1 MTRQSYKISRNICE
15 ITEHGTSRF
24 FHFFEI
30 GDTVAGSIFAQIAIL
45 NADFT
50 GCLAQSIFQVGG
62 NGGNALGPLLA
73 ALIVLP
79 FGQSSIRWFAL
90 IAILAAV
97 ILLYVASWYKERI
110 ATHTDH
116 PEINADIRNDIPRRQ
131 VHTAMLILVALIFSK
146 YFYLS
151 CMTSYFT
158 FFLMDKF
165 SMTVQNSQLCLFA
178 FLSASALGV
187 VAGFLPDTKK
197 KQ

>member
-15 ITEHGTSRF
+15 ITEHGPSRF

-30 GDTVAGSIFAQIAIL
+30 GDTVADSRFAQSGI

-50 GCLAQSIFQVGG
+50 GSLAQSIFQVGG

-79 FGQSSIRWFAL
+79 FGQSSIWWFAL

-131 VHTAMLILVALIFSK
+131 IHTTMLILVALIFSK